1 MLMKKEV
8 KNVPELRF
16 EEFDKDWQVQR
27 LGAITKIQRGR
38 FSPRPRND
46 PAFYGGE
53 IPFVQTSDVV
63 NSNGKIKFYTQTL
76 NEKGLS
82 VSKLFPK
89 GTILITIAANIG
101 YTGVLQVDM
110 ACPDS
115 LIGITCK
122 EGYCNNN
129 YLNIAL
135 MRQQRRMDY
144 LAPEAAQKNIN
155 IEFLEPYPISYPSL
169 PEQQKIASFLTAVDK
184 KIEQL
189 TRKKELLEQY
199 KKGVMQKIF
208 SQEIRFKD
216 DNGQNYPDWE
226 ETRFSDIAD
235 KKIKWSITGGPFG
248 SDLKQ
253 DDYTEKGVRI
263 IQLQNIGD
271 GIFYDDYKI
280 YTTSEKAD
288 KLIGC
293 NIYSGDIIMS
303 KMGDPVARA
312 CFIPNS
318 DNRWL
323 MASDGIRLVVDK
335 DEFNAKYIHDY
346 INSSFFRRS
355 ALSLSTGS
363 TRKRIGL
370 SELKKIIIK
379 HPCLKEQTLVG
390 AFLWRLDNKINTI
403 QTQLTQTQN
412 FKKGLL
418 QKMFV

>member
-1 MLMKKEV
+1 MLMKREV
-8 KNVPELRF
+8 INIPKLRF
-16 EEFDKDWQVQR
+16 SEFDEEWQVQK
-27 LGAITKIQRGR
+27 LGAISKIQRGR

-101 YTGVLQVDM
+101 YTGVLQVAM

-122 EGYCNNN
+122 KGYCNNE

-155 IEFLEPYPISYPSL
+155 IEFLEPYPVAFPTL

-189 TRKKELLEQY
+189 TRKKELLGQY

-216 DNGQNYPDWE
+216 DNGQDYPDWE
-226 ETRFSDIAD
+226 EKRLGCLLEEFKGKSKTNDEYEVLTSSNKGLMKQSEYYGENRLTERENSGFNIIPEGFLTYRTR
-235 KKIKWSITGGPFG
+235 
-248 SDLKQ
+248 
-253 DDYTEKGVRI
+253 
-263 IQLQNIGD
+263 
-271 GIFYDDYKI
+271 
-280 YTTSEKAD
+280 
-288 KLIGC
+288 
-293 NIYSGDIIMS
+293 
-303 KMGDPVARA
+303 
-312 CFIPNS
+312 S
-318 DNRWL
+318 DNRKFFFNENTL
-323 MASDGIRLVVDK
+323 GVTGIISTYYPVFKMKNGASR
-335 DEFNAKYIHDY
+335 
-346 INSSFFRRS
+346 FFIE
-355 ALSLSTGS
+355 LSTLYKGNCFPPPF
-363 TRKRIGL
+363 KNN
-370 SELKKIIIK
+370 
-379 HPCLKEQTLVG
+379 
-390 AFLWRLDNKINTI
+390 LW
-403 QTQLTQTQN
+403 
-412 FKKGLL
+412 G
-418 QKMFV
+418 